1 MLYNTKIIMTK
12 NRVRVIKTSK
22 QLEVGYEVKEERQK
36 NDNQD
41 NEKNDYSYK
50 RALDNL
56 ILTIDSN
63 VNYYSKFMTLTFAK
77 TELDYKQAMKK
88 FNQFRQNFKRE
99 FGENL
104 KYSRIAERQKKRGEK
119 ENNQGS
125 WHFHIIAYNNQKLS
139 FKRLKKIWVYGS
151 VDIKKVDYN
160 KNLALYFGKYFD
172 KQKSD
177 IALNDN
183 LVSHSQGLS
192 RPKVIYGNDIDAF
205 DNYILTYAKD
215 YIKSNADNPE
225 LSIQFELREYDL
237 TTK

>member
-12 NRVRVIKTSK
+12 NRVRVIKTNLP
-22 QLEVGYEVKEERQK
+22 LEIGYQRKEEQRQIK
-36 NDNQD
+36 QEDG
-41 NEKNDYSYK
+41 EKNDKSYK

-63 VNYYSKFMTLTFAK
+63 VNYYSKFMTLTFAE
-77 TELDYKQAMKK
+77 TELDYKKAMKK

-104 KYSRIAERQKKRGEK
+104 KFSRIAERQKKRGEK
-119 ENNQGS
+119 ENNLGS

-139 FKRLKKIWVYGS
+139 FKRLKKIWAYGS

-183 LVSHSQGLS
+183 LVSHSQGLNK
-192 RPKVIYGNDIDAF
+192 PKIIYGNDIDTF
-205 DNYILTYAKD
+205 DGYILTYSKD
-215 YIKSNADNPE
+215 YIKKNEYNSD
-225 LSIQFELREYDL
+225 LDIKFQLREYIIS
-237 TTK
+237 